1 MSTSSAS
8 RGPAPTLLG
17 PTLADVLAAV
27 RGDPNCPARQ
37 RQDRCSGIRTLA
49 KALGRRL
56 EDLPADP
63 GQLQGLIR
71 KVNPVSVGLAP
82 KRWRNAL
89 SLTRAALNQA
99 GINASPGRHVTA
111 LSPAWAD
118 LYRHINR
125 TTWRIGLSR
134 FAHHCSAI
142 GIDPSQVDDG
152 VMAEYLKALT
162 EFGLTGEPREVHRVT
177 CVCWNQALAAIP
189 AWPKRAVAVP
199 CYIQTYTLSWDALP
213 TSLRLDKD
221 AYLKRL
227 SGADL
232 LAELDF
238 RPLRPSSLKKK
249 DYELRQFA
257 SALVHR
263 GRDPASIKTLADMV
277 SLDAYKDGL
286 RFFLQRHGN
295 ESTSQ
300 IHDLA
305 CTLKAV
311 ARHWV
316 GVSPDHL
323 EQIRLICRRLVVSRK
338 GMTEKNRKR
347 LRQFDDER
355 NVAALVHLPERLL
368 AIARKSDKP
377 TLTDALRVQE
387 ALAIEF
393 LLMDA
398 LRISELAPLDLSR
411 HFDFPKK
418 KGGPI
423 SIFIPSGEVKND
435 EAIERELPASVVR
448 SLMVYLETYRPLLLR
463 APSSSLFPGEG
474 SGHKSITGLAVQ
486 IKEAIAREIGL
497 DVNVHLLRHIG
508 AKLYLE
514 GNPGA
519 YGVMRLVLGHRS
531 VSTTERSYCGT
542 ETAAAMKQFD
552 DHVLALRK
560 RLPSPWARGRKN
572 GRG

>member
-37 RQDRCSGIRTLA
+37 RQDRGSAIRTLA
-49 KALGRRL
+49 KALGRRP

-63 GQLQGLIR
+63 GRLQGLIR

-125 TTWRIGLSR
+125 TAWRIGLSR

-162 EFGLTGEPREVHRVT
+162 EFGLAGEPREVHRVT

-189 AWPKRAVAVP
+189 AWPKRAVTVP

-263 GRDPASIKTLADMV
+263 GRDPASIETLADMV

-286 RFFLQRHGN
+286 RFFLERHGN
-295 ESTSQ
+295 KSTSQ

-316 GVSPDHL
+316 RVSPDHL
-323 EQIRLICRRLVVSRK
+323 EQIRLICRK
-338 GMTEKNRKR
+338 
-347 LRQFDDER
+347 
-355 NVAALVHLPERLL
+355 
-368 AIARKSDKP
+368 
-377 TLTDALRVQE
+377 
-387 ALAIEF
+387 
-393 LLMDA
+393 
-398 LRISELAPLDLSR
+398 
-411 HFDFPKK
+411 
-418 KGGPI
+418 
-423 SIFIPSGEVKND
+423 
-435 EAIERELPASVVR
+435 
-448 SLMVYLETYRPLLLR
+448 
-463 APSSSLFPGEG
+463 
-474 SGHKSITGLAVQ
+474 
-486 IKEAIAREIGL
+486 L
-497 DVNVHLLRHIG
+497 DV
-508 AKLYLE
+508 E
-514 GNPGA
+514 
-519 YGVMRLVLGHRS
+519 S
-531 VSTTERSYCGT
+531 
-542 ETAAAMKQFD
+542 
-552 DHVLALRK
+552 
-560 RLPSPWARGRKN
+560 
-572 GRG
+572 